1 MGHIIMSPVK
11 GVSCHFWRES
21 LHVSRHFRE
30 ELQGMTHFTG
40 EWPFWENAGNGS
52 PAALDVAGMSRVF
65 HVVYFVE
72 YVVSFMLSI
81 FMIELCLMNES
92 CHLCHV
98 FWIHELAMS
107 SIFIHE
113 SCHESLPTFWYSLA
127 GDHILDVFDIFG
139 TKRSSEKWESLRLEP
154 VEHQK

>member
-11 GVSCHFWRES
+11 GISCHFWRES
-21 LHVSRHFRE
+21 RHVPCHFGE

-40 EWPFWENAGNGS
+40 EWPFWENAGDGS
-52 PAALDVAGMSRVF
+52 PAALDVTGMSRVF

-81 FMIELCLMNES
+81 FMNESCLMNES

-98 FWIHELAMS
+98 FWIHE
-107 SIFIHE
+107 
-113 SCHESLPTFWYSLA
+113 
-127 GDHILDVFDIFG
+127 
-139 TKRSSEKWESLRLEP
+139 
-154 VEHQK
+154 